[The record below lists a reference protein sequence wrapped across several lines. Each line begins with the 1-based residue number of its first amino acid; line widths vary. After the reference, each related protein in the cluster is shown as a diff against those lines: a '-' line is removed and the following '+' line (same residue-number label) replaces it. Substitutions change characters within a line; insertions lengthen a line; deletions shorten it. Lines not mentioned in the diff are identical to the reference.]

1 MYSWSFRKN
10 FEPAFRPCNS
20 AALIAIET
28 KYGVDDASCICT
40 FPSHEKP
47 CKLVVFSHTNRI
59 LAGLFHLCEEAFVP
73 STFPVTI

>member
-1 MYSWSFRKN
+1 MQVIVRSQGLIHFQGKCILEFSQN

-47 CKLVVFSHTNRI
+47 CKLVVFSTQI
-59 LAGLFHLCEEAFVP
+59 EY
-73 STFPVTI
+73 